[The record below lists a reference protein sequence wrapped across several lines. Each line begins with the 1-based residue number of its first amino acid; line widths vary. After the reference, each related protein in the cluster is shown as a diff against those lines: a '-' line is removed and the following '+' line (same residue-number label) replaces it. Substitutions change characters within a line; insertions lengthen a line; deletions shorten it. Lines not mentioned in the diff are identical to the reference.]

1 MSRSNKENDAW
12 WRFNG
17 NPQRKSRLWHQQAE
31 KMNPEQV
38 KQGLHC
44 MMLINC
50 GSTTFYFFSCSLML
64 LQCCT
69 CDHRLHRNNA
79 SQRDRAFARL
89 SIVCAC
95 VCVSR
100 SMWVAASV
108 HCICVY
114 LHLCTQ
120 PTVHLECLVRS
131 PSLAGKQ
138 MEETRA
144 PCNGEIWCNRGIR
157 SLQILAQTANTEQ
170 PLSANTKP
178 DGWMLAIL
186 KKKKKTPKTKSVH

>member
-1 MSRSNKENDAW
+1 MEILRENNNLGINRLRKW
-12 WRFNG
+12 TRRRFNRDYTVWCSEAA
-17 NPQRKSRLWHQQAE
+17 NF
-31 KMNPEQV
+31 
-38 KQGLHC
+38 
-44 MMLINC
+44 I
-50 GSTTFYFFSCSLML
+50 FSCSQML
-64 LQCCT
+64 LQGWT
-69 CDHRLHRNNA
+69 CDHCLHRNNA
-79 SQRDRAFARL
+79 SQRDFAWPSLAFLL
-89 SIVCAC
+89 SVHVCAC
-95 VCVSR
+95 WCVSW

-157 SLQILAQTANTEQ
+157 SLQILALTANTEQ
-170 PLSANTKP
+170 LLSTNTKP

-186 KKKKKTPKTKSVH
+186 KKKKKTPQSKSVHSK